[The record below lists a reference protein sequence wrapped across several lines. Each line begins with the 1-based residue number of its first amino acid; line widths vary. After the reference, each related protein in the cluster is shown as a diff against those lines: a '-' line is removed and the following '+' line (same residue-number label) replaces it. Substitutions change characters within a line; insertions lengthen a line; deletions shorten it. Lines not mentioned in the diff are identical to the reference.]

1 MRVSRPSYTAE
12 FKSDAVELLRT
23 TERSLPQVA
32 KDLGVSYWSLREWY
46 KKSEMAKKSKP
57 GAVARRPPPPADE
70 TAEQRLV
77 RLEREIFALKKENE
91 SLKMDR
97 EILKKAAAFFAK
109 ENE

>member
-1 MRVSRPSYTAE
+1 MRVRRPTYTAE
-12 FKSDAVELLRT
+12 FKADAVELLHT
-23 TERSLPQVA
+23 TERTLGQVA

-46 KKSEMAKKSKP
+46 RKAEMAKKQKV
-57 GAVARRPPPPADE
+57 GAVPRRPRPAAEE
-70 TAEQRLV
+70 TAEQRLL
-77 RLEREIFALKKENE
+77 RLEREVATLRKENE

>member
-12 FKSDAVELLRT
+12 FKSDAVELLRK

-46 KKSEMAKKSKP
+46 RKSEMAKKSKP
-57 GAVARRPPPPADE
+57 GAVAPRPLPPADE